1 MRTSG
6 ALVVLELAGEA
17 ALLVDEDVIVVGI
30 FPFGVLPLRPLLVLR
45 PKKVVLFFGTS
56 CEKK

>member
-30 FPFGVLPLRPLLVLR
+30 FPFGVFPLRLLVLR